1 MNLMENEQI
10 LLQYK
15 IKRGIASPIIFLV
28 FILILVGGGIY
39 SYYYFGYD
47 IFYLYIGAGV
57 LSFIGLIAILWLIIA
72 CLKMKNS
79 PRIYLTNFRVIL
91 FARFIFNEIIVD
103 PHKDGLYT
111 SLPLDKITSVSVVSG
126 DTNKSQYSTLLIYS
140 YNLCL
145 KFGLSKDCA
154 HIYTVLNNLLNNL
167 KKDTNL

>member
-15 IKRGIASPIIFLV
+15 IKRGIASPIIFLA

-39 SYYYFGYD
+39 SYYYFQYD

-57 LSFIGLIAILWLIIA
+57 LSFIGLVAILWLIIA

-103 PHKDGLYT
+103 PQKDGLYT
-111 SLPLDKITSVSVVSG
+111 SLPLDKITSVSVISG

-154 HIYTVLNNLLNNL
+154 HIYTVLNDLLNNL
-167 KKDTNL
+167 KKDNNL

>member
-39 SYYYFGYD
+39 GYYYFGYD

-57 LSFIGLIAILWLIIA
+57 LSFVGLIAILWLVIA
-72 CLKMKNS
+72 CFKMKN
-79 PRIYLTNFRVIL
+79 PPCIYLTNFRVIL
-91 FARFIFNEIIVD
+91 FARFIFNENIVD
-103 PHKDGLYT
+103 PQKDGLYT
-111 SLPLDKITSVSVVSG
+111 SLPLDKITSVSVISG
-126 DTNKSQYSTLLIYS
+126 DANKSQYSTLLIYS

-154 HIYTVLNNLLNNL
+154 HIYTVLNDLLNNL
-167 KKDTNL
+167 KKDNNL

>member
-39 SYYYFGYD
+39 SYYYFEYD

-103 PHKDGLYT
+103 PQKDGLYT

-154 HIYTVLNNLLNNL
+154 HIYTVLNDLLNNL

>member
-28 FILILVGGGIY
+28 FILILVGGVIY
-39 SYYYFGYD
+39 SYYYFEYD
-47 IFYLYIGAGV
+47 IFYVYIGAGV
-57 LSFIGLIAILWLIIA
+57 LSFIGLIAILWLIVA

-91 FARFIFNEIIVD
+91 FARFIFNENIVD
-103 PHKDGLYT
+103 PQKDGLYT
-111 SLPLDKITSVSVVSG
+111 TLPLDKITSVSVISG

-145 KFGLSKDCA
+145 KFGLSKDCP
-154 HIYTVLNNLLNNL
+154 HIYTVLNDLLNNL
-167 KKDTNL
+167 KKDNNL

>member
-39 SYYYFGYD
+39 SYYYFEYD

-72 CLKMKNS
+72 CFKMKNS
-79 PRIYLTNFRVIL
+79 PCIYLTNFRVVL
-91 FARFIFNEIIVD
+91 FARFIFNENIVD
-103 PHKDGLYT
+103 PQKDGLYT
-111 SLPLDKITSVSVVSG
+111 SLPLDKITSVSVISG

-154 HIYTVLNNLLNNL
+154 HVYTVLNDLLNNL

>member
-1 MNLMENEQI
+1 MNLMKNEQI

-28 FILILVGGGIY
+28 FILILVGGVIY

-47 IFYLYIGAGV
+47 IFYVYIGAGV
-57 LSFIGLIAILWLIIA
+57 LSFIGLIAILWLIVA

-91 FARFIFNEIIVD
+91 FARFIFNENIVD
-103 PHKDGLYT
+103 PQKDGLYT
-111 SLPLDKITSVSVVSG
+111 SLPLDKITSVSVISG

-154 HIYTVLNNLLNNL
+154 HIYTVLNDLLNNL
-167 KKDTNL
+167 KKDNNL

>member
-1 MNLMENEQI
+1 MNLMKNEQI

-28 FILILVGGGIY
+28 FILILVGGVIY
-39 SYYYFGYD
+39 SYYYFRYD
-47 IFYLYIGAGV
+47 IFYVYIGAGV
-57 LSFIGLIAILWLIIA
+57 LSFIGLIAILWLIVE

-91 FARFIFNEIIVD
+91 FARFIFNENIVD
-103 PHKDGLYT
+103 PQKDGLYT
-111 SLPLDKITSVSVVSG
+111 SLPLDKITSVSVISG

-154 HIYTVLNNLLNNL
+154 HIYTVLNDLLNNL
-167 KKDTNL
+167 KKDNNL

>member
-10 LLQYK
+10 LLEYK

-28 FILILVGGGIY
+28 FILILAGGGIY

-103 PHKDGLYT
+103 PQKDGLYT

-154 HIYTVLNNLLNNL
+154 HIYTVLNDLLNNL

>member
-15 IKRGIASPIIFLV
+15 IKRGIASPIIFFV

-57 LSFIGLIAILWLIIA
+57 LSFIALIAILWLVIA
-72 CLKMKNS
+72 CFKMKNS

-91 FARFIFNEIIVD
+91 FARFIFNESI
-103 PHKDGLYT
+103 YT
-111 SLPLDKITSVSVVSG
+111 SLPLDKITSVSVISG

-154 HIYTVLNNLLNNL
+154 HIYTVLNDLLNNL

>member
-15 IKRGIASPIIFLV
+15 IKRSIASPIIFLA

-39 SYYYFGYD
+39 SYYYFEYD

-103 PHKDGLYT
+103 PQKDGLYT

-154 HIYTVLNNLLNNL
+154 HIYTVLNDLLNNL